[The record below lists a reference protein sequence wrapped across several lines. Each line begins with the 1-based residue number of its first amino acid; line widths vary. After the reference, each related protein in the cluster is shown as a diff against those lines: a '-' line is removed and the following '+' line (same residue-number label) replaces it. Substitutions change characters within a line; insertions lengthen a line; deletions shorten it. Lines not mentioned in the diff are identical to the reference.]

1 MYERR
6 LIDTHRPTGP
16 GGYDPP
22 KNLDRRTSTGGCEDP
37 AAPPRPCTLGSDPSD
52 SLDGVDAPDDDTLMG
67 SSLAKEPKD
76 RPAPPRPALTAQT
89 SPDCGAREWT
99 TARWFRRRRAGWCA
113 VIWSRRRRI
122 VGAPPTYRATR
133 PARPPRPHKSPCWRK
148 NRATPSASAS
158 LGARGRRDRGG
169 ARRRRRRRQ
178 VRSPRRSGS
187 PKGKAEGRSPWRG
200 PPTCRSL
207 SFYRRLDRPIFF
219 VARKIAG
226 SARATPCSASRSRG
240 LRTGGIEGRRWTF
253 ALVSRREASR
263 DLSLRGSEVRRGSVR
278 LRKYRAESAS
288 PRGKNAALSRAELS
302 GSTSSARELPP
313 VTVRVA
319 SPRTKG

>member
-1 MYERR
+1 MT
-6 LIDTHRPTGP
+6 LIDRPGRVDTTRRRIWTAGRPPAGAKTRPRRPGRAPSGP
-16 GGYDPP
+16 TPATASTAWTPP
-22 KNLDRRTSTGGCEDP
+22 TTTRSWGRRSRKSRRTDRRRRG
-37 AAPPRPCTLGSDPSD
+37 PRS
-52 SLDGVDAPDDDTLMG
+52 
-67 SSLAKEPKD
+67 
-76 RPAPPRPALTAQT
+76 RPRRRPIV
-89 SPDCGAREWT
+89 GAREWT

-207 SFYRRLDRPIFF
+207 SFYRRLGRPIFF

-278 LRKYRAESAS
+278 LRKYRADVSQPARKKRRAQPRRAFRLHIIRARTS
-288 PRGKNAALSRAELS
+288 PGHCPRRIATDEG
-302 GSTSSARELPP
+302 
-313 VTVRVA
+313 VT
-319 SPRTKG
+319 